1 MQNKTIILAAAA
13 LLLAGCMDTGAPYAP
28 ETLSRITVKAV
39 YPEGFVQR
47 AGATVSIENVLGGI
61 SYELITGEDATAGT
75 SLPDGLYRVGVSD
88 RGGDDV
94 FNGNLDRVVI
104 AGKDISLEVPLLHSK
119 AGALVIKEIYCGG
132 CPKTPEEGTYQSDQY
147 VIIHN
152 NSPVVTYLDGLCMG
166 SIAPYNSNANNPWLS
181 PEGALP
187 DFLPINDAIVMI
199 PGGGEDFPL
208 QPGEDAVVALRGAI
222 DHAAQYP
229 LSVNL
234 NKADYF
240 VCYNT
245 TYFPNQNYHP
255 APGNLIREDHYLEV
269 VVKTGQSNAY
279 TLSLNSPAF
288 VLFRPVGVDI
298 HDYVQQEG
306 AVRQTP
312 GSSIYVSVIPFD
324 WVVDGTEVFN
334 GGSSSNR
341 KRLPASVDAG
351 YVTLSET
358 FKGHTLMRRV
368 DEDATGA
375 AGYEVLLDTNNS
387 NTDLYERETQSL
399 HE

>member
-1 MQNKTIILAAAA
+1 MQNKIISLAAAA
-13 LLLAGCMDTGAPYAP
+13 LLLAGCMNPGVPYAP
-28 ETLSRITVKAV
+28 ESLSRITVKAV
-39 YPEGFVQR
+39 YPEGFAAR
-47 AGATVSIENVLGGI
+47 AGANVSIEDVAGAVT
-61 SYELITGEDATAGT
+61 YKMVTGADAIA
-75 SLPDGLYRVGVSD
+75 SIQLPDGIYSISVSD
-88 RGGDDV
+88 RTGLDV
-94 FNGNLDRVVI
+94 FNGNRDHVVVS
-104 AGKDISLEVPLLHSK
+104 GEDVTVNLPLLHAK

-147 VIIHN
+147 IIVHN

-166 SIAPYNSNANNPWLS
+166 SVAPYNSNANNPWLAADGS
-181 PEGALP
+181 LP
-187 DFLPINDAIVMI
+187 DFLPLNDAIVMV
-199 PGGGEDFPL
+199 PGNGEDFPL
-208 QPGEDAVVALRGAI
+208 QPGEDAVIALRGAI

-234 NKADYF
+234 NNADYF

-288 VLFRPVGVDI
+288 VIFFPKSVDI

-306 AVRQTP
+306 TVRQTP
-312 GSSIYVSVIPFD
+312 GSTIYVSVIPFD
-324 WVVDGTEVFN
+324 WVVDGVEVFN

-341 KRLPASVDAG
+341 KRLPASIDAG
-351 YVTLSET
+351 YVLLSET
-358 FKGHTLMRRV
+358 FKGRTLMRHV
-368 DEDATGA
+368 DQDATAEG
-375 AGYEVLLDTNNS
+375 GYEVLLDTNNS

-399 HE
+399 HQ

>member
-1 MQNKTIILAAAA
+1 MAA
-13 LLLAGCMDTGAPYAP
+13 LLLAGCMDPGVAYAP
-28 ETLSRITVKAV
+28 ETLSRVTVKAV
-39 YPEGFVQR
+39 YPEGFAAH
-47 AGATVSIENVLGGI
+47 AGAVVSIENVLGGV
-61 SYELITGEDATAGT
+61 SYQLVTGADASA
-75 SLPDGLYRVGVSD
+75 SIDLPDGLYRVAVSD
-88 RGGDDV
+88 RSGNDV
-94 FNGNLDRVVI
+94 FNGNQDRVVV
-104 AGKDISLEVPLLHSK
+104 AGKDITLDLVLLHSK
-119 AGALVIKEIYCGG
+119 AGAVVIKEIYCGG

-147 VIIHN
+147 IIVHN

-166 SIAPYNSNANNPWLS
+166 SIAPYNSNANNPWLNAD
-181 PEGALP
+181 GFLP

-208 QPGEDAVVALRGAI
+208 EPGADAVIALRGAI

-245 TYFPNQNYHP
+245 TYFPNQAYHP

-288 VLFRPVGVDI
+288 VLFRADGVDI
-298 HDYVQQEG
+298 HSYVQQEG

-324 WVVDGTEVFN
+324 WVVDGVEVFN

-358 FKGHTLMRRV
+358 FKGHTLMRQV
-368 DEDATGA
+368 DHQATDEN
-375 AGYEVLLDTNNS
+375 GYEVLLDTNNS

>member
-1 MQNKTIILAAAA
+1 MQNKAISLLAIA
-13 LLLAGCMDTGAPYAP
+13 LLLAGCMNPGVPYAP
-28 ETLSRITVKAV
+28 ESLNRVTVKAV
-39 YPEGFVQR
+39 YPEGFAQR
-47 AGATVSIENVLGGI
+47 GGASVSIENVLGGV
-61 SYELITGEDATAGT
+61 SYLLITGDDASA
-75 SLPDGLYRVGVSD
+75 SIDLPDGLYRVSVSD
-88 RGGDDV
+88 RSGNDV
-94 FNGNLDRVVI
+94 FNGNRDRVVV
-104 AGKDISLEVPLLHSK
+104 AGEDLSLDLELLHSK
-119 AGALVIKEIYCGG
+119 AGAVVIKEIYCGG

-147 VIIHN
+147 IIVHN

-166 SIAPYNSNANNPWLS
+166 SIAPYNSNANNPWLDADGS
-181 PEGALP
+181 LP

-208 QPGEDAVVALRGAI
+208 QPGEDAVIALRGAI

-255 APGNLIREDHYLEV
+255 APGNLIQPERYLEV

-288 VLFRPVGVDI
+288 VLFRADGVDI

-324 WVVDGTEVFN
+324 WVVDGVEVFN

-351 YVTLSET
+351 YITLSET
-358 FKGHTLMRRV
+358 FKGHTLMRQT
-368 DEDATGA
+368 DFQATEAG
-375 AGYEVLLDTNNS
+375 GYEVLLDTNNS
-387 NTDLYERETQSL
+387 TNDLYERETQSL
-399 HE
+399 HQ